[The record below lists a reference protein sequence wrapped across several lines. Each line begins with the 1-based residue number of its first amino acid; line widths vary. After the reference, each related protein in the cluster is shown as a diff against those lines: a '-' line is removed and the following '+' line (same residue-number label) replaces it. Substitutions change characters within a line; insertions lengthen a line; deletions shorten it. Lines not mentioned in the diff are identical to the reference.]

1 MTYLLKRSKLFIFLI
16 FILML
21 IGAYTFLTLPKREI
35 PETPVNLV
43 MVSTILPG
51 AEPLE
56 VERTITNPL
65 ERAVKRVDGIDSM
78 NSVSAN
84 SASIITLSLKDG
96 IDNEQTISKLQQEV
110 QGSANDLPE
119 NAQAPEVKKLDLAFP
134 LVSYMFTGDDKVL
147 SDLEKSFAT
156 LSDDIQSIEG
166 VAGTSVKGFTE
177 KQVMITLDP
186 EKLGENRLQPFD
198 VLSVLQQANQPL
210 SLGTHFDGKERV
222 VLTVKQ
228 DEGIEKL
235 KQLQIGNA
243 GVPLAKLADIGE
255 VAKEAKDIV
264 TFEGLSAIS
273 YTIFLQPGQDV
284 PSIDKTIDNKMDRY
298 IKDLPKEVTAH
309 TYESQAD
316 NVNSIFN
323 SLYISLLIAVIAVL
337 VVTTAGLTLF
347 GSFAVALTVLASVLV
362 GLIPIPFMGVD
373 LNQISV
379 IGLIIAIGILVD
391 DSIVVNDNI
400 QRRYKLGDSPL
411 DGAVNG
417 VKEVYTSII
426 SSSLAIVVT
435 FSPLLLLSGGN
446 GAFIKALPSI
456 LITTIIASTILS
468 VTLVPMLQYIKT
480 KRRNNKISETPGFLG
495 KPLEMIAV
503 FYSEKV
509 LRTVLKR
516 PLLVG
521 IGGLVIATGF
531 LFLALLTPFEFF
543 PAADKE
549 EVTMNV
555 RLAAGTTID
564 ETNNEIQKIIDEVLN
579 EDNNVKETAIFTG
592 SGLPNLFASSM
603 NNTGENTGQAVF
615 RIKNDNTSASEF
627 IEKWEPELRKRY
639 SDAEIF
645 LDTIVQ
651 GPPVGAPVTVT
662 ITGDDIDQLVKLR
675 DDLKSRLLENGA
687 DIVTDN
693 LGEPVPAIQYVP
705 DRQALE
711 DNGVSL
717 SLVSNQLQLLTQ
729 GVPLFKLYEGTI
741 SKQVVLNVKGVNE
754 GEVVDLSQ
762 IVVPSMTTP
771 GPPKLVPLDELL
783 ASEKISLLAQ
793 VPHEKGERAITLK
806 AYGESDGFKAA
817 MLNAAEA
824 EKKDLPKGYAISTG
838 GENSDQQEFFAEIGI
853 LFLVVLLL
861 VYLVIAFQFKSFS
874 LPFLV
879 LFAVYLGI
887 SGAILGLF
895 ITQTPLSFLGIMGIV
910 SLTGIVV
917 RNAVVLIDFV
927 EARRHLGN
935 MDVIEAIVESGYAR
949 VKPIILTSLTSIVAL
964 IPVAVS
970 GDPLFEALAITI
982 IAGLAFSSLFTL
994 VMIPSLYLVY
1004 YKLIGHK
1011 AERI

>member
-1 MTYLLKRSKLFIFLI
+1 
-16 FILML
+16 ML
-21 IGAYTFLTLPKREI
+21 VGAYTFLTLPKREI

-43 MVSTILPG
+43 MVSAILPG

-56 VERTITNPL
+56 VERTVTNPL
-65 ERAVKRVDGIDSM
+65 ERAIKKIDGIDTM

-96 IDNEQTISKLQQEV
+96 IDHEQTINKLQQEV
-110 QGSANDLPE
+110 QRSANELPE

-134 LVSYMFTGDDKVL
+134 LVSYMFTGDEKVL
-147 SDLEKSFAT
+147 ADMEASFAE

-166 VAGTSVKGFTE
+166 VAGTTVKGFTE
-177 KQVMITLDP
+177 KQLMITLDP
-186 EKLGENRLQPFD
+186 EKLAKNRLQPYD

-210 SLGTHFDGKERV
+210 SLGTHDDGKERV

-235 KQLQIGNA
+235 KQLQIGDA
-243 GVPLAKLADIGE
+243 AVPLAELADIGE
-255 VAKEAKDIV
+255 VAKDAKDIV
-264 TFEGLSAIS
+264 TFEGKSAIS
-273 YTIFLQPGQDV
+273 YTIFLQPGQDI
-284 PSIDKTIDNKMDRY
+284 PSMDKKIDKKMTQF
-298 IKDLPKEVTAH
+298 IEELPKEVTAH

-337 VVTTAGLTLF
+337 IVTTAGLTLF
-347 GSFAVALTVLASVLV
+347 GSFAVAFTVLASVLV

-468 VTLVPMLQYIKT
+468 VTLVPMLQFIKT
-480 KRRNNKISETPGFLG
+480 KRRNKKISETPGFLG
-495 KPLEMIAV
+495 KPLEKIAV
-503 FYSEKV
+503 FYAEKV
-509 LRTVLKR
+509 LRKVLKR

-521 IGGLVIATGF
+521 IGGLIIATGL
-531 LFLALLTPFEFF
+531 LFLAFLTPFEFF

-555 RLAAGTTID
+555 RLATGTTID
-564 ETNNEIQKIIDEVLN
+564 ETNNEIQKMIDEVSD
-579 EDNNVKETAIFTG
+579 EDKNVKETAIFTG
-592 SGLPNLFASSM
+592 SGLPNLFAASM
-603 NNTGENTGQAVF
+603 DNTGENTGQAVF
-615 RIKNDNTSASEF
+615 RIKKDNTSASEF
-627 IEKWEPELRKRY
+627 IDKWEPELRKRY

-662 ITGDDIDQLVKLR
+662 IKGDDIDQLTQLR
-675 DDLKSRLLENGA
+675 DDLKDRLLENGA
-687 DIVTDN
+687 NIVTDN
-693 LGEPVPAIQYVP
+693 LGESIPAIQYVP
-705 DRQALE
+705 NRQALE
-711 DNGVSL
+711 DNGISL
-717 SLVSNQLQLLTQ
+717 SLVTNQLQLLTQ
-729 GVPLFKLYEGTI
+729 GVPLFKLYEGDI
-741 SKQVVLNVKGVNE
+741 SKQVVLNEKGVTE
-754 GEVVDLSQ
+754 GEAVDLSQ
-762 IVVPSMTTP
+762 FSVPSMMTQ
-771 GPPKLVPLDELL
+771 GPPKFVSLDELL
-783 ASEKISLLAQ
+783 TSEKTSLIAQ

-806 AYGESDGFKAA
+806 AYGDADGFKAD
-817 MLNAAEA
+817 MLEAAEA
-824 EKKDLPKGYAISTG
+824 EKKDLPEGYTISTG
-838 GENSDQQEFFAEIGI
+838 GENSDQQAFFAEIGI
-853 LFLVVLLL
+853 LFLVVILL

-895 ITQTPLSFLGIMGIV
+895 ITQTPLSFLGVMGIV

-927 EARRHLGN
+927 EARRLLGN

-949 VKPIILTSLTSIVAL
+949 IKPIILTSLTSIVAL

-1011 AERI
+1011 AERV

>member
-1 MTYLLKRSKLFIFLI
+1 MAFLLKRSKLFIFLI

-21 IGAYTFLTLPKREI
+21 VGVYTFLTLPKREI
-35 PETPVNLV
+35 PETPVDLV
-43 MVSTILPG
+43 MVSSILPG
-51 AEPLE
+51 AEPEE
-56 VERTITNPL
+56 VERTVTNPL
-65 ERAVKRVDGIDSM
+65 ERAVKKVDGIDTM
-78 NSVSAN
+78 KSVSAN

-96 IDNEQTISKLQQEV
+96 IDSEQTINKLQQEV
-110 QGSANDLPE
+110 QRSASELPE
-119 NAQAPEVKKLDLAFP
+119 NAQTPEVKKLDLAFP
-134 LVSYMFTGDDKVL
+134 LVSYMFTGDETAL
-147 SDLEKSFAT
+147 ADLETSFAT
-156 LSDDIQSIEG
+156 LSDDLQSIEG
-166 VAGTSVKGFTE
+166 VAGTTVKGFAE
-177 KQVMITLDP
+177 KEVMITLDP
-186 EKLGENRLQPFD
+186 DKLAENRLQPFD
-198 VLSVLQQANQPL
+198 VLNVLQQANQPL
-210 SLGTHFDGKERV
+210 SLGTHDDGKERV

-228 DEGIEKL
+228 DEGIERL
-235 KQLQIGNA
+235 KQLQIGDA
-243 GVPLAKLADIGE
+243 AIPLSKLADIGE
-255 VAKEAKDIV
+255 VAKDAKDIV
-264 TFEGLSAIS
+264 TFDGQSAIS
-273 YTIFLQPGQDV
+273 YTVFLQPGQDI
-284 PSIDKTIDNKMDRY
+284 PSMDKTIAKKLDRY
-298 IKDLPKEVTAH
+298 MEDLPKEVTAH
-309 TYESQAD
+309 TYESQAE
-316 NVNSIFN
+316 NVNSIFD

-337 VVTTAGLTLF
+337 VVTTAGLTLY

-362 GLIPIPFMGVD
+362 GLIPIPFMGGD

-456 LITTIIASTILS
+456 LITTIIASTVLS

-480 KRRNNKISETPGFLG
+480 KKRNKKISDTPGFLG
-495 KPLEMIAV
+495 KPLEKIAV

-521 IGGLVIATGF
+521 IGGLVIATGL
-531 LFLALLTPFEFF
+531 LFLAMLTPFEFF

-564 ETNNEIQKIIDEVLN
+564 ETNNEIQKIIDEVSS
-579 EDNNVKETAIFTG
+579 EDENVKETAIFTG
-592 SGLPNLFASSM
+592 SGLPNLFAASM
-603 NNTGENTGQAVF
+603 ENTGENTGQAVF
-615 RIKNDNTSASEF
+615 RIKKDNTSASEF
-627 IEKWEPELRKRY
+627 IDKWEPELRDRF

-662 ITGDDIDQLVKLR
+662 IKGEDIDQLAQLR
-675 DDLKSRLLENGA
+675 DDLKNRLLEKGA

-693 LGEPVPAIQYVP
+693 LGEPVPAIQYEP
-705 DRQALE
+705 NRQALE
-711 DNGVSL
+711 DNGISL
-717 SLVSNQLQLLTQ
+717 SLVTNQLQLLTQ
-729 GVPLFKLYEGTI
+729 GVPLFKLYEGDI
-741 SKQVVLNVKGVNE
+741 SKQVVLKEKGVNE
-754 GEVVDLSQ
+754 GEEIDLSQ
-762 IVVPSMTTP
+762 SVVPSMTTQ
-771 GPPKLVPLDELL
+771 GPPKLIPLNELL
-783 ASEKISLLAQ
+783 SSEKTSLIAQ

-806 AYGESDGFKAA
+806 AYGDADGFKAG
-817 MLNAAEA
+817 MLDAADT
-824 EKKDLPKGYAISTG
+824 EKKDLPEGYTISTG
-838 GENSDQQEFFAEIGI
+838 GENSDQQAFFAEIGI

-874 LPFLV
+874 LPLLV

-895 ITQTPLSFLGIMGIV
+895 ITQTPLSFLGVMGIV

-927 EARRHLGN
+927 EARRLLGN

-949 VKPIILTSLTSIVAL
+949 IKPIILTSLTSIVAL

-1004 YKLIGHK
+1004 YKLIGRK
-1011 AERI
+1011 AERV

>member
-1 MTYLLKRSKLFIFLI
+1 
-16 FILML
+16 ML
-21 IGAYTFLTLPKREI
+21 VGVYTFLTLPKREI
-35 PETPVNLV
+35 PETPVDLV
-43 MVSTILPG
+43 MVSAILPG
-51 AEPLE
+51 AEPIE
-56 VERTITNPL
+56 VERTVTNPL
-65 ERAVKRVDGIDSM
+65 ERAVKKVDGIDTMQSI
-78 NSVSAN
+78 SAN

-96 IDNEQTISKLQQEV
+96 IDSEQTFSKLQQEV
-110 QGSANDLPE
+110 QGTASELPAS
-119 NAQAPEVKKLDLAFP
+119 AQAPEVKKLDLAFP
-134 LVSYMFTGDDKVL
+134 LVSYMFTGDDQAL
-147 SDLEKSFAT
+147 GDMETSFAT
-156 LSDDIQSIEG
+156 LSDEIQSIEG
-166 VAGTSVKGFTE
+166 VAGTTVKGFTE
-177 KQVMITLDP
+177 KQLMITLDP
-186 EKLGENRLQPFD
+186 EKLGEHRLQAFD

-210 SLGTHFDGKERV
+210 SLGTHYDGKERV
-222 VLTVKQ
+222 VLTMKQ

-243 GVPLAKLADIGE
+243 AVPLAELADIGE

-264 TFEGLSAIS
+264 TFDGQSAIS
-273 YTIFLQPGQDV
+273 YTVFLQPGQDI
-284 PSIDKTIDNKMDRY
+284 PSMAKTVEQKMDQY
-298 IKDLPKEVTAH
+298 IKDLPNEVTAH
-309 TYESQAD
+309 TYESQAN
-316 NVNSIFN
+316 NVGEIFN

-337 VVTTAGLTLF
+337 IVTTAGLTLF
-347 GSFAVALTVLASVLV
+347 GAFAVALTVLASVLV

-468 VTLVPMLQYIKT
+468 ITLVPMLQFIKT
-480 KRRNNKISETPGFLG
+480 KRRNKKISDTPGFLG
-495 KPLEMIAV
+495 KPLEKIAV
-503 FYSEKV
+503 FYAETV
-509 LRTVLKR
+509 LRKVLKR
-516 PLLVG
+516 PIFVG
-521 IGGLVIATGF
+521 VGGLIIATGL

-564 ETNNEIQKIIDEVLN
+564 ETNNDIQKMVDEVSK
-579 EDNNVKETAIFTG
+579 EDENVKETAIFTG
-592 SGLPNLFASSM
+592 SGLPNLFAASM
-603 NNTGENTGQAVF
+603 DNTGENTGQAVF
-615 RIKNDNTSASEF
+615 RIKKDNITASEF
-627 IEKWEPELRKRY
+627 IDKWEPELRKRY
-639 SDAEIF
+639 SGAEIF

-662 ITGDDIDQLVKLR
+662 IKGEDIEQLAQQRDQ
-675 DDLKSRLLENGA
+675 LKSRLLEQGA
-687 DIVTDN
+687 NIVTDN
-693 LGEPVPAIQYVP
+693 LGEAIPAIQYVP
-705 DRQALE
+705 NRQALE
-711 DNGVSL
+711 DNGISL
-717 SLVSNQLQLLTQ
+717 SLVTNQLQLLTQ
-729 GVPLFKLYEGTI
+729 GVPLFKLYEGDI
-741 SKQVVLNVKGVNE
+741 PKQVVLNEKGVNE
-754 GEVVDLSQ
+754 GEAIDLSQ
-762 IVVPSMTTP
+762 YFVPSMTTQ
-771 GPPKLVPLDELL
+771 GPPNFVPLDELL
-783 ASEKISLLAQ
+783 TAEKTSLIPQ

-806 AYGESDGFKAA
+806 AYGDADGFKAS
-817 MLNAAEA
+817 MLEVAEA
-824 EKKDLPKGYAISTG
+824 EKKNLPEGYTISTG
-838 GENSDQQEFFAEIGI
+838 GENSDQQAFFAEIGI

-895 ITQTPLSFLGIMGIV
+895 ITQTPLSFLGVMGIV

-927 EARRHLGN
+927 EARRLQGN
-935 MDVIEAIVESGYAR
+935 MDVVEAIVESGYAR
-949 VKPIILTSLTSIVAL
+949 IKPIILTSLTSIVAL

-970 GDPLFEALAITI
+970 GDPMFEALAITI

-994 VMIPSLYLVY
+994 LMIPSLYLVY
-1004 YKLIGHK
+1004 YKLIGRK
-1011 AERI
+1011 AERV